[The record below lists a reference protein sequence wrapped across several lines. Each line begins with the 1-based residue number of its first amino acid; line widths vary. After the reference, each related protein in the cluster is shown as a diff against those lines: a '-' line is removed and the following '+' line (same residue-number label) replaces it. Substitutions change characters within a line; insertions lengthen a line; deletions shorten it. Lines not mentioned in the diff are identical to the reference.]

1 MVSGG
6 SNMRWGF
13 KRWLAFTLC
22 SLLLASC
29 VSYRGAGNVSP
40 SGYAYNQA
48 IAQSKSEQ
56 LLLNLVRLKYRDAI
70 VFMDIDGITTQHQ
83 YAATLSAETLFP
95 FRQAADGSSLIT
107 PGVGVSETPTI
118 VYKPLDSSQFAQDL
132 LAPIAPE
139 TIVLLA
145 NSGWSIERLFTCC
158 VERLGALSN
167 APSASGPTPRL
178 LPDNSKFR
186 AVTERLREL
195 QKQEKVRVELIP
207 RDESETADTYLLV
220 DARESEECA
229 VLQRLL
235 NTDKCDKRFQL
246 VARGGGLEGNEYF
259 AQTRTVLGALYT
271 LSHGVDVPSVHMVEA
286 LTTQSEAV
294 SPDTTSWS
302 EFLSRKFHVR
312 VASDKPSAAAVKV
325 FYRDHW
331 YWIADSDLESKT
343 TFNLMLFLLALQ
355 SAASDGAS
363 PLLTIDAGG

>member
-1 MVSGG
+1 MG
-6 SNMRWGF
+6 
-13 KRWLAFTLC
+13 LALC
-22 SLLLASC
+22 TALLAGC
-29 VSYRGAGNVSP
+29 VSYRGADNVSP

-56 LLLNLVRLKYRDAI
+56 LLLNLVRLKYRDAV

-83 YAATLSAETLFP
+83 YAASLSAETLFP
-95 FRQAADGSSLIT
+95 FRRISDGSSLMT

-167 APSASGPTPRL
+167 APSASGPTPKL
-178 LPDNSKFR
+178 LPDNSEFR
-186 AVTERLREL
+186 AVADRLRDL
-195 QKQEKVRVELIP
+195 QKLEKLRVELIP
-207 RDESETADTYLLV
+207 RPESDIADTFLLI
-220 DARESEECA
+220 DARDSEDCA
-229 VLQRLL
+229 ILRRSLQ
-235 NTDKCDKRFQL
+235 TDTCNMRFRL
-246 VARGGGLEGNEYF
+246 VARSGGLEGNEYF

-271 LSHGVDVPSVHMVEA
+271 LSHGVDVPEVHIAEA
-286 LTTQSEAV
+286 LTTQSRAT
-294 SPDTTSWS
+294 SPRTASWS
-302 EFLSRKFHVR
+302 DFLSQKFHVQ
-312 VASDKPSAAAVKV
+312 VGAEEPESTAVKV
-325 FYRDHW
+325 YYRDHW
-331 YWIADSDLESKT
+331 YSIADSDLESKT